1 MNWVSERRR
10 IVLLAAIWLAVALLI
25 VPAWADDARDKA
37 ALDQLFAELKL
48 APDAQTAHEID
59 QRIWTYWTT
68 PSDPQLAG
76 RMGEV
81 LAARRLGDIPGAIVL
96 LDRLIEDYP
105 TYAEGWNQRATM
117 YYMVSNFE
125 ASLADI
131 ENVLRYEPRHFGA
144 LSGRAMIY
152 LQQGRRALAIK
163 DMAAALELHPFL
175 NERQLFPELLQDV
188 TRI

>member
-1 MNWVSERRR
+1 MSWVQNCIRTVL
-10 IVLLAAIWLAVALLI
+10 IVLVLALPAAPLLADEAE
-25 VPAWADDARDKA
+25 DKA
-37 ALDQLFAELKL
+37 ALDALFAELRT
-48 APDAQTAHEID
+48 APNAQAAREID

-68 PSDPQLAG
+68 PPDPQLAG
-76 RMGEV
+76 RLGEA

-96 LDRLIEDYP
+96 LTRLIEDYP

-117 YYMVSNFE
+117 YYLLNDFE

-131 ENVLRYEPRHFGA
+131 EKVLEFEPRHFGA

-152 LQQGRRALAIK
+152 LQQRKRALAIK
-163 DMAAALELHPFL
+163 DMAAALALHPFL